1 MCFRI
6 FSLRRSHDLTPERE
20 GGMHPLTEEE
30 ETVLGE
36 REGPTLSPPILPP
49 TPLFMPPEQ
58 TKRRFIL
65 NSLIQSENNYLGK
78 SLKFFYKKIVS
89 ILPKKWFQIS
99 KVRSL
104 SFKVYNIRACI
115 KFSFFLFH

>member
-1 MCFRI
+1 
-6 FSLRRSHDLTPERE
+6 
-20 GGMHPLTEEE
+20 MHPLTEEE

-89 ILPKKWFQIS
+89 ILPKKMVS
-99 KVRSL
+99 
-104 SFKVYNIRACI
+104 NI
-115 KFSFFLFH
+115 KG